1 MFSYAG
7 VNPRTS
13 IKNAPGAD
21 TMWPGLRFSSTGE
34 AAWVLFDCNDLAELT
49 RMIKALAGAT
59 GMKPQNAPAADTM
72 SPGLR
77 LVRSRT
83 GTFLYTRVS

>member
-1 MFSYAG
+1 
-7 VNPRTS
+7 
-13 IKNAPGAD
+13 
-21 TMWPGLRFSSTGE
+21 MWPGLRFSSTGE

-77 LVRSRT
+77 LVRSLT
-83 GTFLYTRVS
+83 GTFLYVHKCSMLTRSWCTLHQYYRL